1 MNWKGHLKWGF
12 IVITTL
18 VIIDLVMYFI
28 GVPNWD
34 IIDIDLF
41 GSSNFILYGFMIPSI
56 IIAYVMGLYGS
67 LFPDVDI
74 GTSKAFSI
82 TYMILIIL
90 VFYYAMTDYL
100 LGLFTSL
107 IIMALILGLKH
118 RGIMHKWYTGII
130 LGIMFMLL
138 FENVMIGTYFAVG
151 YLVHLICDRRKS
163 DD

>member
-1 MNWKGHLKWGF
+1 VNWKGHLKWGF